1 MGRTIDSMLNIMNFS
16 QRKKIVQPI
25 IDYLRSNDCSIES
38 VLGLL
43 ATLNAI
49 ITALYRRLDKMVKE
63 RDKLLARIKHDSEET
78 WLD

>member
-1 MGRTIDSMLNIMNFS
+1 MLRTMNFS

-25 IDYLRSNDCSIES
+25 IEYLKNNDCSIEN

-43 ATLNAI
+43 ATLNAV

-63 RDKLLARIKHDSEET
+63 RDKLLAKIKHESEEG